1 MIEKCD
7 FLSDDECNIY
17 PILQE
22 SPLDLN
28 AVMDKVLEFTAAH
41 PNGMLISGNEH
52 LIEYEVDGAELSCY
66 VDYA

>member
-7 FLSDDECNIY
+7 VISDNECDIY

-28 AVMDKVLEFTAAH
+28 AVIDKVLEFAEAH
-41 PNGMLISGNEH
+41 PNGMLISGNGR
-52 LIEYEVDGAELSCY
+52 LMEYEVDGAELCCY